1 MAALPPGD
9 VSTDPADLLAAARD
23 HSPLSFLREPVLPRA
38 VVRPTST
45 DSVAEVLRWATR
57 TRTPIVPRGLGSG
70 ACDGAVPGP
79 EAVVLDLSS
88 LDEVLEVDDATVR
101 AQAGVRGDVLEDAL
115 AGRGLTTGH
124 YPQSLAISTVG
135 GWVATASAGQAS
147 SGFGA
152 IEDILL
158 GVTVVLADG
167 TVARLRAVP
176 RSAAGPDLR
185 RLVVGSEGTL
195 GVVTEAVLACSPLPR
210 EWTWRAYGAD
220 TFADVLALA
229 RDAHGAY
236 VVRGYD
242 EVDAALAFGAAGHEG
257 GCVLLLGW
265 PSNSLLLA
273 PPELDARRLD
283 EGYGAH
289 WWTHR
294 NDAVDLYRAI
304 MGPERAWGA
313 GVIVDTIDTAAV
325 WPRLPELYESM
336 RAAIGEH
343 AETVGCHLSHTYR
356 AGASLYFTFLVR
368 AEDDERARGAYARA
382 WDAGVHACLAAGGTL
397 SHHHGVGRLKA
408 RFLEEELGEGGLEL
422 LRRLK
427 RALDPAGI
435 LNPGALLP

>member
-1 MAALPPGD
+1 VAALPPGD

-38 VVRPTST
+38 VVRATST
-45 DSVAEVLRWATR
+45 ESVAEVLRWATE

-70 ACDGAVPGP
+70 ACDGAVPGAD
-79 EAVVLDLSS
+79 AVVLDLSS
-88 LDEVLEVDDATVR
+88 LDEVLEIGDASVR
-101 AQAGVRGDVLEDAL
+101 AQAGVRGDVLEAAL
-115 AGRGLTTGH
+115 EALGLTTGH

-158 GVTVVLADG
+158 GLTVVLADG

-220 TFADVLALA
+220 RFADALALA

-242 EVDAALAFGAAGHEG
+242 EVDAALSFGAAGHES

-265 PSNSLLLA
+265 PSDS
-273 PPELDARRLD
+273 PFQVPELDARRLD
-283 EGYGAH
+283 DAYGAH
-289 WWTHR
+289 WWAHR
-294 NDAVDLYRAI
+294 NDATALYRAI

-313 GVIVDTIDTAAV
+313 GVIVDTLDTAAL
-325 WPRLPELYESM
+325 WPRLPQLYESV
-336 RAAIGEH
+336 RAAVGEH
-343 AETVGCHLSHTYR
+343 AETIACHVSHTYR

-368 AEDDERARGAYARA
+368 AADDERAQAAYARA
-382 WDAGVHACLAAGGTL
+382 WESGARACLAAGGTL
-397 SHHHGVGRLKA
+397 THHHGVGRLKA

-427 RALDPAGI
+427 RTLDPAGI